1 MESNDDPEVI
11 RAKYFIRD
19 EFLVGYITSTFLL
32 PLALTYGISFLY
44 SVYLPLA
51 ETENTTAIHI
61 SHAPLT
67 QKTLNVCLMIAE
79 TLFKGCTFVNMNC
92 YRLSPSP

>member
-19 EFLVGYITSTFLL
+19 EFLVGYIVLL
-32 PLALTYGISFLY
+32 ILRLIFKIFILY
-44 SVYLPLA
+44 LSVYLPLA
-51 ETENTTAIHI
+51 ETVNTTAIHI

-67 QKTLNVCLMIAE
+67 QKTLNGCLMIAE